1 MMIAIRI
8 KTIYLQYLFY
18 DIENQKHIK
27 YRHIYYSNTG
37 INFVWSRFQLG
48 NDYVSAGQSDE
59 LESPD
64 TNVEEQQD
72 EVNLDSRNEVEE

>member
-18 DIENQKHIK
+18 DIKIK
-27 YRHIYYSNTG
+27 NISNIAIFIIVIPALTSCG
-37 INFVWSRFQLG
+37 VVFSSG

-72 EVNLDSRNEVEE
+72 EVNLIAVMKLKT